1 MANSCYGE
9 LGASLYVPATH
20 KSLEQVLAM
29 GCHHARSII
38 LCTEDSVSPDALAWA
53 VRRLTKALEAAP
65 KDVPF
70 LRFVRPRNPFVLR
83 QLLESTEAVS
93 RIDGLVIPKFD
104 DTAMPAWREVLD
116 RHPALA
122 IMPTLETPALFREA
136 TTIAT
141 LDALNDLSNPIIA
154 LRIGAND
161 LLGAIGLKRQPGQT
175 IYDTPLRST
184 IERLITI
191 FRPAGFELAAPVCDL
206 ISEPDTLSREVTQDI
221 AWGFFAKT
229 CVHPAQLGLIEEHFA
244 QAIARQQQQAYA
256 LLNSDEAVFKDNG
269 QMLEATCHT
278 HWAKRIASLQANPG

>member
-1 MANSCYGE
+1 MANPRYGE

-20 KSLEQVLAM
+20 KSLEQVLAL
-29 GCHHARSII
+29 GCHDARSII
-38 LCTEDSVSPDALAWA
+38 LCTEDSVAPNAVAWA
-53 VRRLTKALEAAP
+53 VHRLIKALKAAP
-65 KDVPF
+65 EEVPF

-83 QLLESTEAVS
+83 QLLESTEALS

-104 DTAMPAWREVLD
+104 DAAMPAWREVLD
-116 RHPALA
+116 LNPTLA
-122 IMPTLETPALFREA
+122 IMPTLETPSLFREK

-141 LDALNDLSNPIIA
+141 LKAVEALGNPIIA

-206 ISEPDTLSREVTQDI
+206 IGEPDTLSREVAQDI
-221 AWGFFAKT
+221 AWGFYAKT
-229 CVHPAQLGLIEEHFA
+229 CVHPAQLALVEEHFA
-244 QAIARQQQQAYA
+244 QAIARQKRQAYD
-256 LLNSDEAVFKDNG
+256 LLNSSDAVFKDNG
-269 QMLEATCHT
+269 QMMEANCHT
-278 HWAKRIASLQANPG
+278 HWAKRIASLQATP